1 MHGGHLRSFRTG
13 LIRALSPE
21 CRATR
26 VTALLIGI
34 VLLSLGDL
42 YMTLLHLVN
51 FGMLEQNPL
60 AREIMAHNSPAALVV
75 WKLITV
81 GLAVGI
87 LFWARRRPAAE
98 LAALFCCGV
107 LTWLTLRW
115 SSYSEQMA
123 DLTHGLTSMT
133 QEDEPHWV
141 TMAPGD

>member
-51 FGMLEQNPL
+51 FGMLEQNP
-60 AREIMAHNSPAALVV
+60 LVV